1 MEPGA
6 KEREV
11 PASTGLSRAQVLKH
25 PLRARI
31 AAELEKRSVDPPE
44 LAEALGEPLPR
55 VAYHCDVLAEA
66 GLAGARGIQS
76 RSGGLRGGGPPAG
89 P

>member
-11 PASTGLSRAQVLKH
+11 PASTDRRRAQVLEH

-31 AAELEKRSVDPPE
+31 ATEMEKGSVDPPE
-44 LAEALGEPLPR
+44 LAEALDEPLPR

-66 GLAGARGIQS
+66 GLIEARRIRP
-76 RSGGLRGGGPPAG
+76 RSGGLRGGGPPASS
-89 P
+89 

>member
-1 MEPGA
+1 VESGA

-11 PASTGLSRAQVLKH
+11 PASANQQLALVLEH

-31 AAELEKRSVDPPE
+31 AAEHEKHSMSPQA

-55 VAYHCDVLAEA
+55 VAYHCKVLAEV
-66 GLAGARGIQS
+66 GLI
-76 RSGGLRGGGPPAG
+76 
-89 P
+89 